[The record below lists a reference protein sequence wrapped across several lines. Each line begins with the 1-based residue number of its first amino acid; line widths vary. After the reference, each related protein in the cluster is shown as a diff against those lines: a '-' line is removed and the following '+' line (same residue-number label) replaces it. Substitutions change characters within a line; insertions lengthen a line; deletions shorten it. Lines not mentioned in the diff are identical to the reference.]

1 MKFQHKNMELLISH
15 PTISSVFFIM
25 TTLPTLHLKTRV
37 KEDLSHLK
45 IENSKSFQFSSKFS
59 KIQKI

>member
-45 IENSKSFQFSSKFS
+45 IENSNFSVFQQVF
-59 KIQKI
+59 